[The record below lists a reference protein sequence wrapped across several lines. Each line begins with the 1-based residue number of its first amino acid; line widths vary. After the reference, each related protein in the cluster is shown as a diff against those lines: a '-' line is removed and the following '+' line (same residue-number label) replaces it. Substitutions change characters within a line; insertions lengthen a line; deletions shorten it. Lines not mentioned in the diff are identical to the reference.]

1 MNAGK
6 NRNPLLICVLL
17 GLGSVLGLSGIDLVL
32 PSIPSLPDILGG
44 DQTRSQFV
52 IASFIA
58 GTALGM
64 IVFGSVSSNISTSN
78 LLFISLTLYALAS
91 LSCSFSQNLDT
102 LIVLRFLQGMAYS
115 APAVLAPGI
124 VKNLFDE
131 KGATE
136 ALGIL
141 GSVESLVPAFAPI
154 IGVWL
159 LSFGNWKYSF
169 FVTAF
174 LSSALAFV
182 FLISRIDGSSIV
194 STNGKQ
200 GSYLNLLRSGTFQR
214 YSLSQALNLGGLL
227 VFVFGAPVVI
237 VKTMNS
243 DISKFALMQTIGVAF
258 FISGAVSSSS
268 LTKKIKSENL
278 LLFGTALSWVASIL
292 LIVYSIFGNND
303 PNWILAI
310 FPLMNLGL
318 GLRGPTGFLKGVIA
332 ANGDDNRGSS
342 LILLSIITVTAG
354 GTALVAPFLHFGLI
368 SLSLFVAG
376 LHSLACL
383 ILFFLPKLPID

>member
-1 MNAGK
+1 M
-6 NRNPLLICVLL
+6 LL

-52 IASFIA
+52 IASFVA
-58 GTALGM
+58 GTAIGM
-64 IVFGSVSSNISTSN
+64 IVFGAVSSNISTSN
-78 LLFISLTLYALAS
+78 LLFISLTLYALSSVA
-91 LSCSFSQNLDT
+91 CSFSPSLDV
-102 LIVLRFLQGMAYS
+102 LIVLRFLQGMASS

-131 KGATE
+131 KGATK

-154 IGVWL
+154 LGVWL
-159 LSFGNWKYSF
+159 LSLGTWRYSF
-169 FVTAF
+169 FVTAI
-174 LSSALAFV
+174 LSVSLALV
-182 FLISRIDGSSIV
+182 FLIVRIDGASIV
-194 STNGKQ
+194 SNNGTK
-200 GSYLNLLRSGTFQR
+200 GSYLALLRSGVFQR

-243 DISKFALMQTIGVAF
+243 DISKFALMQTIGIAF
-258 FISGAVSSSS
+258 YISAAVSSSS
-268 LTKKIKSENL
+268 LTKKIKPENL
-278 LLFGTALSWVASIL
+278 LLLGTVLSWISSVL
-292 LIVYSIFGNND
+292 LVVYSIFGNND
-303 PNWILAI
+303 PNWILVI

-318 GLRGPTGFLKGVIA
+318 GLRGPTGFLKGIIA
-332 ANGDDNRGSS
+332 ANGDDNRGAS
-342 LILLSIITVTAG
+342 LIFLSIITITAG
-354 GTALVAPFLHFGLI
+354 GTALIAPFLHFGLI

-376 LHSLACL
+376 LHAAACL
-383 ILFFLPKLPID
+383 LLLFLPKLPGD